1 MRLFLAYIAPL
12 GTNGFAGDS
21 RKIGSICRV
30 DVGIDPYA
38 SFRNFGNPAK
48 DSGIWIEN
56 RAVEIGSAA
65 RFPVRKRNDEE
76 VVWVYRDHACSGCSA
91 CQSAS
96 AVGFQ
101 HAA

>member
-1 MRLFLAYIAPL
+1 MFQILHNLKICVGGDAYIAPL

-30 DVGIDPYA
+30 DVGIAPYA

-48 DSGIWIEN
+48 DSGTWIEN

-65 RFPVRKRNDEE
+65 RFSVRKREMMRRL
-76 VVWVYRDHACSGCSA
+76 YG
-91 CQSAS
+91 
-96 AVGFQ
+96 
-101 HAA
+101 

>member
-1 MRLFLAYIAPL
+1 MCLFLVSCFKFCIILKFCVGGDAYIAPL

-38 SFRNFGNPAK
+38 SFRNFGNSAK

-56 RAVEIGSAA
+56 RAVETDSAA
-65 RFPVRKRNDEE
+65 RFSVRKREMMRRL
-76 VVWVYRDHACSGCSA
+76 YG
-91 CQSAS
+91 
-96 AVGFQ
+96 
-101 HAA
+101 

>member
-1 MRLFLAYIAPL
+1 MFQILHNLKICVGGDAYIAPL

-76 VVWVYRDHACSGCSA
+76 VCIGK
-91 CQSAS
+91 
-96 AVGFQ
+96 
-101 HAA
+101 